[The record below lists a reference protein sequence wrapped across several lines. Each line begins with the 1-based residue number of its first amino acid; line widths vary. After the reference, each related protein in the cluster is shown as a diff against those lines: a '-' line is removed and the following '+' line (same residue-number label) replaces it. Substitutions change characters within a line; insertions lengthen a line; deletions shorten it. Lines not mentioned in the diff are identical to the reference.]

1 MKCFSLHKL
10 FPCGRIYL
18 LNYGVSFMQTLT
30 KTLTGAKIL
39 LKTLENLGVN
49 SIFGYPGGIVLNVY
63 DELSKQNSIK
73 HYLMRHEQAAVHAAE
88 GYSRVTG
95 KCGVA
100 LVTSGPGATNIVTG
114 VANAYLDNV
123 HLL

>member
-1 MKCFSLHKL
+1 
-10 FPCGRIYL
+10 
-18 LNYGVSFMQTLT
+18 MQTLT

-100 LVTSGPGATNIVTG
+100 LDFWAWC
-114 VANAYLDNV
+114 Y
-123 HLL
+123 